1 MWAIRFDAKAEKELG
16 RLSSIDR
23 QRILKFLQQHIAP
36 SENPRSVGDALAG
49 PLSGFWRYRVGD
61 YRVIVRIDDRAITV
75 YVVRIGNRREV
86 YR

>member
-23 QRILKFLQQHIAP
+23 QRILKFLQQRIAP
-36 SENPRSVGDALAG
+36 SENPRSIGDALAG
-49 PLSGFWRYRVGD
+49 SLSGFWRYRVGD